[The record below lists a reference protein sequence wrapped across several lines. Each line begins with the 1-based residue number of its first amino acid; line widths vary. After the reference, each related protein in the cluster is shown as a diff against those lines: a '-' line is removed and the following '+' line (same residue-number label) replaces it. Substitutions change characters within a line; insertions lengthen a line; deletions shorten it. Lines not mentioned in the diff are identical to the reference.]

1 VRRQATTS
9 HAPSKR
15 VLSIVQQSLV
25 AAVKEVNFCRTIA
38 FSASVSDMGIYRQPL
53 TNESISGYSPGRC
66 AEVDNDSVQLL
77 KCSSEYVLHGLP
89 YALWQF

>member
-1 VRRQATTS
+1 M
-9 HAPSKR
+9 
-15 VLSIVQQSLV
+15 LSFGLPHTHSQDRAGCQSIWQLCTLFAFLGILSV
-25 AAVKEVNFCRTIA
+25 IA
-38 FSASVSDMGIYRQPL
+38 IYRQSL